1 MIERFKVLMGEI
13 FSEPKA
19 EPVTHELELAAAS
32 LLIDVARADF
42 HCSDRELA
50 AAARELEACF
60 GFDASESRG
69 LLGRAVER
77 HEAQTSLYPFVK
89 LINEHC
95 TAEEKS
101 RLVEALWRVAF
112 ADYRVDKYE
121 EHQIRKI
128 AELLHVPHKDFIR
141 AKLRTASG
149 AGEER

>member
-1 MIERFKVLMGEI
+1 MIERFKALMGEI

-89 LINEHC
+89 LINEHDPAGLGPLDRDLHHC
-95 TAEEKS
+95 
-101 RLVEALWRVAF
+101 VE
-112 ADYRVDKYE
+112 VDP
-121 EHQIRKI
+121 
-128 AELLHVPHKDFIR
+128 LLPFFLLKD
-141 AKLRTASG
+141 L
-149 AGEER
+149 